1 MIKYDIGQIHP
12 IREKDLKKRAF
23 VSDFERQAPITV
35 IGVTLI
41 IMIMTAMIVMMSL
54 VLMMMMLM
62 MMMV

>member
-12 IREKDLKKRAF
+12 IREKGLKKRAF

-41 IMIMTAMIVMMSL
+41 IMITYLIFVIFFTLAH
-54 VLMMMMLM
+54 LMA
-62 MMMV
+62 